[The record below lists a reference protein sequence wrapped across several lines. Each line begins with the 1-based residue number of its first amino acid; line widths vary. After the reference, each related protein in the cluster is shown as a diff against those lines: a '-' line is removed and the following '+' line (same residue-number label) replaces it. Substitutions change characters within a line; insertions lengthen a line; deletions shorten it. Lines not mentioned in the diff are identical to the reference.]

1 MKRIVAIDTLRGFAL
16 LGILLMNIMYFAM
29 PQLAYFNLTPY
40 YSTEWYDRLTFT
52 IVEVIANQ
60 KFMALFSIL
69 FGASVMLITSKM
81 EEKDNPSLR
90 YHYVRNFWLLLIGLA
105 HSTFIWSGDVLAL
118 YAVSAFFLYPI
129 RKLAARWHF
138 ILGLVIF
145 LSAAPIYWLAGEIL
159 PFLDDDAIAELVE
172 FWEPSEAEKQ
182 ALIEQY
188 RGPYQLAN
196 TYENPQDISDGVGI
210 YYLTLLYNF
219 FTRALGMMMMGMALF
234 TWGILTASK
243 SDIFYRRLVFIGL
256 GIGLGL
262 SVIGVILHEQY
273 NWHAL
278 YSPFFGRIPNHVATP
293 FTAFGY
299 IGLIMLW
306 SRTDLWRRLQDGLSD
321 VGRMALTNYI
331 VQSVIGTFIF
341 YGWGLGLFGS
351 VNRATQLL
359 FVLGI
364 WIFQIFFSV
373 WWMARFRYGPLEWL
387 WRSLSLWQI
396 QSIRRETTD

>member
-40 YSTEWYDRLTFT
+40 YSTEWYDRLTFAL
-52 IVEVIANQ
+52 VEVIANQ
-60 KFMALFSIL
+60 KFMALFSML

-81 EEKDNPSLR
+81 EEKGNNPLR

-129 RKLAARWHF
+129 RKLAARWQF
-138 ILGLVIF
+138 ILGLMIF
-145 LSAAPIYWLAGEIL
+145 LSAAPTYWLAGEII
-159 PFLDDDAIAELVE
+159 PFLDNDAITELVE
-172 FWEPSEAEKQ
+172 FWEPPEAEKQ
-182 ALIEQY
+182 AIVEEYL
-188 RGPYQLAN
+188 GAYQFASA
-196 TYENPQDISDGVGI
+196 YENENTQDIGDGVGI
-210 YYLTLLYNF
+210 YYLALLYNF

-234 TWGILTASK
+234 TWGVLTSSK
-243 SDIFYRRLVFIGL
+243 SAVFYRRMVFIGL
-256 GIGLGL
+256 GVGLGL
-262 SVIGVILHEQY
+262 SIIGVILHEQY
-273 NWHAL
+273 NWHVF

-306 SRTDLWRRLQDGLSD
+306 SRTDLWRRLQDGLSN

-331 VQSVIGTFIF
+331 G
-341 YGWGLGLFGS
+341 
-351 VNRATQLL
+351 
-359 FVLGI
+359 
-364 WIFQIFFSV
+364 
-373 WWMARFRYGPLEWL
+373 
-387 WRSLSLWQI
+387 RSM
-396 QSIRRETTD
+396 